1 MVKQET
7 PDGAGRRAAAAFVA
21 AALALACLFGLAAC
35 GDGDK
40 DALKGEW
47 RVKDTQVT
55 VVFTDTQ
62 WKMVQSTF
70 DYTLD
75 SGKKTITYTADGMS
89 GSATYE
95 LSSDGKQLT
104 LNEDD
109 GNGGTKT
116 TVFDKVSDDT
126 QAQPSAGTS
135 SDTST
140 GTSTST
146 GS

>member
-1 MVKQET
+1 MDEQQT
-7 PDGAGRRAAAAFVA
+7 GLSRTQALPARMAALLAAAV
-21 AALALACLFGLAAC
+21 LALACLAGLSGC
-35 GDGDK
+35 GGGDK
-40 DALKGEW
+40 DVLKGEW
-47 RVKDTQVT
+47 QVSGTQVT

-70 DYTLD
+70 DYQLD
-75 SGKKTITYTADGMS
+75 QNAKTITYSADGMS
-89 GSATYE
+89 GSAGYE

-126 QAQPSAGTS
+126 QAQPSAGA
-135 SDTST
+135 
-140 GTSTST
+140 

>member
-1 MVKQET
+1 MMARQEVMKSA
-7 PDGAGRRAAAAFVA
+7 GARTAALFAA
-21 AALALACLFGLAAC
+21 AALAFVCLFGLAAC
-35 GDGDK
+35 GGGDK
-40 DALKGEW
+40 DTLKGEW
-47 RVKDTQVT
+47 KVQGTQVT

-70 DYTLD
+70 DYQLD
-75 SGKKTITYTADGMS
+75 QGAKTITYTADGMS

-126 QAQPSAGTS
+126 QAQPSAGT
-135 SDTST
+135 
-140 GTSTST
+140 